1 MGTIAGVWHRQHGDS
16 VRGSAQAQVD
26 GMLRSMRDRLADTNE
41 SWGLAQIALGYR
53 SPLDMNDF
61 AHQEGTP
68 ARVAVLD
75 GYLHNRDALCA
86 ELGISAQTASDG
98 AILLAAYARWGFDC
112 ASRILGEF
120 AFIIWDAALSL
131 CFCARDPFG
140 ARPFY
145 YVLHPGLFAFASEIK
160 ALLTLPSALSRARFN
175 EARIF
180 AFFVEDF
187 SDQESTFFEG
197 VQRLKPGHTLIVRE
211 GNAQLSPFWQLNPDY
226 RLAPMSDEAYEAE
239 FRHLFLEAVAA
250 RLGSRSPVGI
260 ALSGGLDSSSLACAA
275 DYVLAERGVVPGER
289 LRAYSVL
296 YSPTVSGFSEAAYVQ
311 AVVTQKQIAS
321 TVIDGEA
328 TRHSLFVPDV
338 IAIMDDLYV
347 SMGYS
352 VLWKALQAAQRDG
365 IRVLLDGTDGDTV
378 VTYDPVYLTELAGQ
392 FRWLTG
398 LREAR
403 AYARRFYLGRVSAW
417 SLVRRHMIQPYVSG
431 ALSLLRARLLR
442 GSDPRPQDAVP
453 RLLNRDFARRVDA
466 AERLSARW
474 QGRRQHRRVRESH
487 YAALMHGSSHGLEY
501 LDLLASRFGIEPR
514 YPYFDTRLVTYSY
527 GLPREQRVRDG
538 WNRRIVRRALS
549 DLLPLEIAQR
559 SSKWIP
565 TKNHNHI
572 LLNYELDFIKNSLYS
587 VSNNNLSA
595 YLDTNYIQHLF
606 RQFESTGDAGIG
618 LSLWSVSLFALW
630 LNKWQ
635 AFSG

>member
-1 MGTIAGVWHRQHGDS
+1 
-16 VRGSAQAQVD
+16 
-26 GMLRSMRDRLADTNE
+26 MLWSMRGRFGDTSE
-41 SWGLAQIALGYR
+41 SWTAAQIALGYR
-53 SPLDMNDF
+53 SPLHMNDLT
-61 AHQEGTP
+61 HQEGTS

-86 ELGISAQTASDG
+86 ELSISPQTASDG
-98 AILLAAYARWGFDC
+98 VILLAAYTRWGLDC

-120 AFIIWDAALSL
+120 AFVIWDAQLSL

-145 YVLHPGLFAFASEIK
+145 YAVHEGLFAFASEIK
-160 ALLTLPSALSRARFN
+160 ALFSLPPLRARVRFN

-197 VQRLKPGHTLIVRE
+197 VQRLKPGHILMVRQ
-211 GNAQLSPFWQLNPDY
+211 GSAQLSPYWQLDPEY
-226 RLAPMSDEAYEAE
+226 RLPPMLDEAYEAE
-239 FRHLFLEAVAA
+239 FRQLFLQAVAA
-250 RLGSRSPVGI
+250 RLGSRPPVGI
-260 ALSGGLDSSSLACAA
+260 SLSGGLDSSSIACAA
-275 DYVLAERGVVPGER
+275 DYLLAERGAAPGER

-311 AVVTQKQIAS
+311 AVVAQKQIAS

-328 TRHSLFVPDV
+328 TPHSLHVPDV
-338 IAIMDDLYV
+338 IEIMDDLYL

-365 IRVLLDGTDGDTV
+365 IRVLFDGTDGDTV
-378 VTYDPVYLTELAGQ
+378 VSYDPVYLTELAGQ
-392 FRWLTG
+392 FRWLTA

-403 AYARRFYLGRVSAW
+403 GYARHFYLGRVSVW
-417 SLVRRHMIQPYVSG
+417 SLVRRHMIQPYLFG
-431 ALSLLRARLLR
+431 ALSLLRTHLLR
-442 GSDPRPQDAVP
+442 SSNLRRQDAVP
-453 RLLNRDFARRVDA
+453 RILNPDFARRVDA
-466 AERLSARW
+466 AERLSAR
-474 QGRRQHRRVRESH
+474 RRERHPHRRVRESH
-487 YAALMHGSSHGLEY
+487 YAALTHGSSHGLEY
-501 LDLLASRFGIEPR
+501 LDLLTSRFGIEPR

-538 WNRRIVRRALS
+538 WNRRIVRRALR

-559 SSKWIP
+559 SSKWVP
-565 TKNHNHI
+565 TKNHNYI
-572 LLNYELDFIKNSLYS
+572 LLNYELDFVKNVLYS
-587 VSNNNLSA
+587 SSNDNLSI